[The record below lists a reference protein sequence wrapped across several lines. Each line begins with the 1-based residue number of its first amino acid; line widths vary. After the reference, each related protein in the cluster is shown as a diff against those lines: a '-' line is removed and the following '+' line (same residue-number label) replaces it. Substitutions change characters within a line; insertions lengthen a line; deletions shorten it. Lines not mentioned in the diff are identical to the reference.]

1 LYREIDEK
9 IEVLRVRLKNDAEAR
24 MVARRRSWHQ
34 TTASLE
40 HRARDAARQ
49 EIEQLKREL
58 QQEEEAISQQIER
71 TCLTL
76 FSFSSVAD
84 PDPGSGKKLRSGS
97 GMNNPHHISESL

>member
-9 IEVLRVRLKNDAEAR
+9 IEVLRVRLKKDADAR

-34 TTASLE
+34 TTANLE
-40 HRARDAARQ
+40 HRAKHAARQ

-71 TCLTL
+71 RCLTPL
-76 FSFSSVAD
+76 PF
-84 PDPGSGKKLRSGS
+84 
-97 GMNNPHHISESL
+97 

>member
-1 LYREIDEK
+1 MHREIDEK
-9 IEVLRVRLKNDAEAR
+9 IEVLRVRLKKDAEAR

-71 TCLTL
+71 TFLTP

-84 PDPGSGKKLRSGS
+84 PGPGIRCLFDPGIRDG
-97 GMNNPHHISESL
+97 